1 MKLSK
6 ISVYLLILAA
16 LAAWLYFVEIKQ
28 KDKKQADEDKA
39 SKIVNIEKDQIVQID
54 LKSGDGV
61 NIELKKPDE
70 WVITAPLNTRAD
82 QAAVGS
88 LLLSAT
94 DARSEKIVLEKDVK
108 WEEYGLEK
116 PVFSVAL
123 TTKDGKTEILF
134 GESNPSKT
142 SYYVRIGGDPRLF
155 LVSDTLKNSLNKP
168 FFDLRDKTVITI
180 APEDVDRIQIT
191 QKDEETE
198 LKREEPEKWVMIR
211 PEKMRV
217 KNTVVNRDLNNLA
230 NLKAKQIIDEPNQQG
245 NPYGLEKPEKSIL
258 LAGPKL
264 EQTLLIGSPDH
275 KEVSTTSEPAVYA
288 RIKGYDTVYLI
299 DERSV
304 KGLTQPDRNLLRDRS
319 LFSFN
324 PVDVDKLEI
333 DLDGKKWV
341 AVRSAD
347 KKWSLEQPQKIEGI
361 DSWTLTSILWEL
373 KDLEWKT
380 MTKGADGDLSSTHLD
395 SPQLIITVFKKDEK
409 EPLIL
414 KAGWSSSLQS
424 SKKDSNGETT
434 DKKEP
439 AGTDKE
445 ETTED
450 RKSELKAD
458 PQVKTPPDTPG
469 KPQVPELVNA
479 MVEPHEEKGAIFAI
493 SSNFIVRLRSDLER
507 IVGKQ

>member
-198 LKREEPEKWVMIR
+198 LKRE
-211 PEKMRV
+211 
-217 KNTVVNRDLNNLA
+217 
-230 NLKAKQIIDEPNQQG
+230 
-245 NPYGLEKPEKSIL
+245 
-258 LAGPKL
+258 
-264 EQTLLIGSPDH
+264 
-275 KEVSTTSEPAVYA
+275 
-288 RIKGYDTVYLI
+288 
-299 DERSV
+299 
-304 KGLTQPDRNLLRDRS
+304 
-319 LFSFN
+319 
-324 PVDVDKLEI
+324 
-333 DLDGKKWV
+333 
-341 AVRSAD
+341 
-347 KKWSLEQPQKIEGI
+347 
-361 DSWTLTSILWEL
+361 DSSR
-373 KDLEWKT
+373 
-380 MTKGADGDLSSTHLD
+380 LSS
-395 SPQLIITVFKKDEK
+395 V
-409 EPLIL
+409 
-414 KAGWSSSLQS
+414 SSS
-424 SKKDSNGETT
+424 
-434 DKKEP
+434 
-439 AGTDKE
+439 
-445 ETTED
+445 
-450 RKSELKAD
+450 
-458 PQVKTPPDTPG
+458 
-469 KPQVPELVNA
+469 
-479 MVEPHEEKGAIFAI
+479 F
-493 SSNFIVRLRSDLER
+493 
-507 IVGKQ
+507 